1 LRSKAPRKKKQT
13 KNKLNWMR
21 FFTLWA
27 LLVLDP
33 RLMHQSSLQKP
44 LRTLLGSSDLVV
56 GKRAI
61 AQRSC
66 CENNPREDDALQD
79 VDRFAGP
86 RAPAAAGGV
95 VERRSSFVHKPQPNC
110 FGTMD
115 ENWMNSESSTSM
127 QNGCNLMKSPQFS
140 FNEIWMTNLD
150 EKFTIHFQ

>member
-1 LRSKAPRKKKQT
+1 MGSSCTR
-13 KNKLNWMR
+13 
-21 FFTLWA
+21 
-27 LLVLDP
+27 
-33 RLMHQSSLQKP
+33 SSLDASIQLAETLKN
-44 LRTLLGSSDLVV
+44 LLGSSDLVV

-79 VDRFAGP
+79 VDRFASP

-95 VERRSSFVHKPQPNC
+95 VERRSSFVHKPQSNC
-110 FGTMD
+110 FRTKD

-127 QNGCNLMKSPQFS
+127 QNGCNLMKSPQFI

-150 EKFTIHFQ
+150 EKFTIHIQ